1 MEKLKTARK
10 AKKLTQA
17 KLAKALHITKSAVS
31 KYETG
36 QLDPNCK
43 TIIELCK
50 ILEVSSDYLLGI
62 KEAEEEESKALTP
75 HEEIIIDSYRN
86 APEDMQEAIRRILKI
101 EQITIKIKEEQK

>member
-1 MEKLKTARK
+1 MENLKKARK
-10 AKKLTQA
+10 TKKLTQA

-62 KEAEEEESKALTP
+62 KEAEEESEALTP
-75 HEEIIIDSYRN
+75 HEEIIIDSYRK